1 MKSWQIYSKHVEINM
16 KSWQIYSKHVEI
28 NMKSWQIYS
37 KHVEINMKF
46 WPNLYLTKT
55 IKNWFSGF
63 HVLTLVPLYFSW
75 RNKKLL

>member
-1 MKSWQIYSKHVEINM
+1 MKYWQIYSKHVEINM
-16 KSWQIYSKHVEI
+16 KY
-28 NMKSWQIYS
+28 
-37 KHVEINMKF
+37 

-75 RNKKLL
+75 RNTKLL